1 MRYVKPIC
9 GFCYEGNTGISHATH
24 RAVRVGELIDICEG
38 CKALFEENGSWDIF
52 PLDLN
57 EDGILEQR

>member
-9 GFCYEGNTGISHATH
+9 AFCYEGNTGINPATH
-24 RAVRVGELIDICEG
+24 RATRFMDLIDICEN
-38 CKALFEENGSWDIF
+38 CKVLFEENGSWDIF

-57 EDGILEQR
+57 EDGILEI